1 MRKLTQ
7 TQKEK
12 IIKDYGR
19 LGYIIIMNTE
29 KYGKETEKLENDID
43 NAYDI
48 MLQQAE

>member
-12 IIKDYGR
+12 IVKNYGR
-19 LGYIIIMNTE
+19 LGFIIILNTE
-29 KYGKETEKLENDID
+29 KYGKETETLENDID

-48 MLQQAE
+48 MIQQAE